1 MQRLLQLYKKWCGQ
15 EPAEIEQIPKSG
27 SNRHYSRLTAHT
39 GSSVIGVINHDT
51 EENRCFIS
59 LSRHFSERHLPVP
72 EILAV
77 SEDGSCYLQT
87 DLGRRSLYDALKA
100 GRESAGCYSERETA
114 LVASAIRLLPHF
126 QVEGADGLDEQSLLS
141 PSVFNEQA
149 AMFDLNYFK
158 YCFLKTT
165 DLAFNEVSMQADFDR
180 FASDLVSVAGMPAD
194 YSGQPVK
201 TFLYRDFQ
209 ARNVMLRQADDS
221 PCFIDFQ
228 GGLIGPLQYDLAS
241 FLWQASARYPQKLR
255 EAMIGEYLTELHQIC
270 SFDEDV
276 FRSKLH
282 LFVLFRILQVLGT
295 YGLRGYF
302 ERKPYFLNSIPPAIQ
317 NLRRQ
322 LLDGV
327 CISYPYLEEVLQRM
341 VDLPQF
347 QIPDIVSPVMNIG
360 NT

>member
-1 MQRLLQLYKKWCGQ
+1 M
-15 EPAEIEQIPKSG
+15 EQIPKSG
-27 SNRHYSRLTAHT
+27 SNRHYFRLTSLE
-39 GSSVIGVINHDT
+39 GGSVIGVVNHDV
-51 EENRCFIS
+51 EENRCFIY

-77 SEDGSCYLQT
+77 SDDGSSYLQT
-87 DLGRRSLYDALKA
+87 DLGRQSLYDALRT
-100 GRESAGCYSERETA
+100 GRDSGGCYSERETA
-114 LVASAIRLLPHF
+114 LVSSVIRLLPHL
-126 QVEGADGLDEQSLLS
+126 QVEGADGLDEQCLLS
-141 PSVFNEQA
+141 PNVFNEQA

-165 DLAFNEVSMQADFDR
+165 DLAFNEVALQTDFDR
-180 FASDLVSVAGMPAD
+180 FASDLVCVAGMPAD
-194 YSGQPVK
+194 YAGQPIK

-209 ARNVMLRQADDS
+209 ARNVMLRQADAS

-228 GGLIGPLQYDLAS
+228 GGQIGPLQYDLSS
-241 FLWQASARYPQKLR
+241 FLWQASARYPQMLR
-255 EAMIGEYLTELHQIC
+255 ETMIGEYLAELHQIC
-270 SFDEDV
+270 SFDEDA

-282 LFVLFRILQVLGT
+282 LFVLFRILQVLCT

-302 ERKPYFLNSIPPAIQ
+302 ERKTYFLNSIPPAIQ

-327 CISYPYLEEVLQRM
+327 LQRM

-347 QIPDIVSPVMNIG
+347 QSPDVARTG
-360 NT
+360 RG